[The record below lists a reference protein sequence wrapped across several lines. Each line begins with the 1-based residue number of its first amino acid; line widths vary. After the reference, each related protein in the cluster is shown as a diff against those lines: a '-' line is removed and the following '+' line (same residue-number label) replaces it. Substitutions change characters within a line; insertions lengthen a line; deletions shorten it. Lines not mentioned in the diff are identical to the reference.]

1 MDLEGI
7 MLSEKSQRKK
17 NTICF
22 HLLVEFKKLK
32 KNKSR
37 LRYREQASVTRGAGV
52 GEGDEKGMEN
62 FFTED
67 CLANQCRRIFKI
79 FNRIFKIIIFQP
91 LS

>member
-52 GEGDEKGMEN
+52 GEGQKKWKGLRGTN
-62 FFTED
+62 Y
-67 CLANQCRRIFKI
+67 
-79 FNRIFKIIIFQP
+79 
-91 LS
+91 